1 MIKEVVNIVH
11 LICVKFISYFQ
22 LGPEKGVMHLAVAA
36 VVNALWDLWAK
47 IEGKVRQTIWMDH
60 KIDSYQY
67 YNICFLLV
75 ILVHFIC
82 NNYCYQKQS
91 K

>member
-1 MIKEVVNIVH
+1 MVNIVH

-47 IEGKVRQTIWMDH
+47 IEGKVRQTIWMDQN
-60 KIDSYQY
+60 IDSSVLQY
-67 YNICFLLV
+67 LLSV
-75 ILVHFIC
+75 GNFVTFYL
-82 NNYCYQKQS
+82 
-91 K
+91 

>member
-1 MIKEVVNIVH
+1 MVNIVH

-47 IEGKVRQTIWMDH
+47 IEGKVRQTIWIGQN
-60 KIDSYQY
+60 IDSSVLQY
-67 YNICFLLV
+67 LLSAGNFV
-75 ILVHFIC
+75 TFYL
-82 NNYCYQKQS
+82 
-91 K
+91 